1 MMAIKPAPVMAH
13 FGFDYGRKPHF
24 IQFTQHF
31 STRWKPGEVLPSE
44 SVAYRLRFD
53 NKEQLLARLK
63 DPARLI
69 QEVLD
74 ELAPRVAE
82 KHFEG
87 LVAETFTI
95 GFSETEGFT
104 VDAFDKRHLKLLEKH
119 PSSGLLPPAQDQTPS
134 P

>member
-1 MMAIKPAPVMAH
+1 MMAIKPAPVAAH

-31 STRWKPGEVLPSE
+31 SKRWKPGEVEASE

-53 NKEQLLARLK
+53 NKAQLLARLQ
-63 DPARLI
+63 DPTRLI

-82 KHFEG
+82 KHFDG
-87 LVAETFTI
+87 FVAETFTI
-95 GFSETEGFT
+95 GFSENHGFT
-104 VDAFDKRHLKLLEKH
+104 VDAFDKRHLKLIEKH
-119 PSSGLLPPAQDQTPS
+119 PSAGLLPQSLDPTPS